1 VIAVPAAAQ
10 PFIDWQWIA
19 DHLSEIWAATVEHV
33 RLAVIAVAVGFV
45 LAAVLTV
52 VALRWRWTFTPIT
65 WIVGILYTIPSLAL
79 FTLLVPVFGLGSI
92 WAAEVAL
99 VSYTLLILVR
109 NNVAGIDG
117 VPRAA
122 VDAADGMGFTRWRR
136 LLRVELPLAT
146 PVIIA
151 GVRIATVTTI
161 GLVTVTALIGLGGYG
176 DLINDG
182 LDRQFLTPIIVGGT
196 LSVLMA
202 VVLDVALVALERVL
216 TPWRT
221 ARPRRMVE
229 PPNLP
234 VGGVALEPTVEAE
247 VGAS

>member
-1 VIAVPAAAQ
+1 MLAADQPFLDWQWVLDHLAEIWDATIEHLRLTVIAV
-10 PFIDWQWIA
+10 
-19 DHLSEIWAATVEHV
+19 V
-33 RLAVIAVAVGFV
+33 VGFV
-45 LAAVLTV
+45 LAAVLSF
-52 VALRWRWTFTPIT
+52 VALRWRWAFGPIT
-65 WIVGILYTIPSLAL
+65 WTTGVLYTIPSLAL
-79 FTLLVPVFGLGSI
+79 FTLLVPIFGLGST
-92 WAAEVAL
+92 WAAEIAL

-109 NNVAGIDG
+109 NIVAGVDG
-117 VPRAA
+117 VPAAA

-146 PVIIA
+146 PVIIT
-151 GVRIATVTTI
+151 GIRIATVTTV

-202 VVLDVALVALERVL
+202 VVLDLLLVGLERIL

-221 ARPRRMVE
+221 RRPRRLVM
-229 PPNLP
+229 PTNMP
-234 VGGVALEPTVEAE
+234 VGAPALDEVVAT
-247 VGAS
+247 

>member
-1 VIAVPAAAQ
+1 
-10 PFIDWQWIA
+10 
-19 DHLSEIWAATVEHV
+19 
-33 RLAVIAVAVGFV
+33 
-45 LAAVLTV
+45 
-52 VALRWRWTFTPIT
+52 
-65 WIVGILYTIPSLAL
+65 L

-202 VVLDVALVALERVL
+202 VVLDVALVTLERVL
-216 TPWRT
+216 TPWRG

-234 VGGVALEPTVEAE
+234 VGGVALEPIVKAE